1 VNEAQRMYEQLSSGK
16 PVQVQVKSPRVLY
29 NSHTMTRFLRFE
41 TERDLW
47 DAMEALQRKGL
58 IMNLVMWVQPD
69 EEGEQQENAPQ
80 TDAPKD
86 EEKANSGQPER
97 KNGTPTQRKGR
108 GKTPKTDSRTVEQQT
123 NGDAWSRL
131 LHRTPEF
138 LACPGVREVIL
149 EHSLAEDEHAAMRAE
164 FNVEHLS
171 DVDEDAALTRFIAP
185 NAQHHIRAA
194 WRAARAKIEARIGKR
209 DNR

>member
-1 VNEAQRMYEQLSSGK
+1 
-16 PVQVQVKSPRVLY
+16 
-29 NSHTMTRFLRFE
+29 MTDTAIRTTAFHANIRQTQGGLCQGSNGDGLIIAFDVPE
-41 TERDLW
+41 TEVTPELLSELMKLRRADLIVTVMRA
-47 DAMEALQRKGL
+47 DDVKGQSL
-58 IMNLVMWVQPD
+58 LSPESPQDDD
-69 EEGEQQENAPQ
+69 E
-80 TDAPKD
+80 KS
-86 EEKANSGQPER
+86 NSGQPER
-97 KNGTPTQRKGR
+97 KNGAPAQRKGR
-108 GKTPKTDSRTVEQQT
+108 QKTPKADSRTVEQQT